1 MMAGLSIPVAIYSGA
16 FSQIP
21 VAIQSGN
28 AFYHLL
34 ALSAFGSAIAMVLF
48 NILIQRVH
56 ILFAASVTYLMPCVS
71 LIVGWLDGEQIGWN
85 DIAGFVFI
93 LFGVLIINQV
103 IRWKST
109 ETAV

>member
-1 MMAGLSIPVAIYSGA
+1 
-16 FSQIP
+16 
-21 VAIQSGN
+21 
-28 AFYHLL
+28 
-34 ALSAFGSAIAMVLF
+34 
-48 NILIQRVH
+48 
-56 ILFAASVTYLMPCVS
+56 MPCVS
-71 LIVGWLDGEQIGWN
+71 FIVGWLDGEQIGWN